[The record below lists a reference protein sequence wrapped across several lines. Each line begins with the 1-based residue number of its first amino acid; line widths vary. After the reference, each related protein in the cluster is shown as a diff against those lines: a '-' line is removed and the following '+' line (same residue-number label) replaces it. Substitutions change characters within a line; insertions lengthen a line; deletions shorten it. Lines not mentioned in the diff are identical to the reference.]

1 VAASIA
7 QSSHDVI
14 SDPPRPLGFR
24 PVTPNPDFAR
34 HDWHSIES
42 ARLNGASVDLRWA
55 DGAHLAAYSLW
66 LYEQTVGVEERTRE
80 GTIEPG
86 DLPDP
91 DCLAGASVNDD
102 GSLRLVWHDVVTP
115 SDVDPGWLYSIARSQ
130 HLPMAAVGELRR
142 WTAADLSEP
151 PTFDGARV
159 LDDVDVLESWL
170 HELCTAGLARL
181 RGAPATD
188 EFMGELAARIGPI
201 RGSNFGGVFTVESVV
216 DPDST
221 ANTGLALG
229 QHTDLPTRETPPGFQ
244 FLHCIENSVPGG
256 ASRMADGMSVVEAL
270 RVSHPAEFEALTTLN
285 WAFANR
291 ARDGDHR
298 WVGPIIDFGGPQ
310 SPLTIRAFY
319 PVRLAPAMPISDQP
333 RAYAA
338 MRVFSQVA
346 HDPRFMITSLFESGD
361 LVGFDN
367 RRVLHGRD
375 AFDGGGG
382 RRRLRGCYI
391 DHDDVYSRLRVIRR
405 PGVSTSSQSTDPS
418 QGVTP

>member
-1 VAASIA
+1 M
-7 QSSHDVI
+7 
-14 SDPPRPLGFR
+14 L
-24 PVTPNPDFAR
+24 
-34 HDWHSIES
+34 E
-42 ARLNGASVDLRWA
+42 WA
-55 DGAHLAAYSLW
+55 DGTQLAAYSLW
-66 LYEQTVGVEERTRE
+66 LYEQTIGVEERTRE
-80 GTIEPG
+80 ATIEPG

-91 DCLAGASVNDD
+91 DCLVDASVHDD
-102 GSLRLVWHDVVTP
+102 GSLLLVWRDATR
-115 SDVDPGWLYSIARSQ
+115 SDVHPGWLYSIAQAQ
-130 HLPMAAVGELRR
+130 HLPMALIGELKS
-142 WTAADLSEP
+142 WTAADFSEP
-151 PTFDGARV
+151 PTFDGSRV
-159 LDDVDVLESWL
+159 LVDLDVFESWL
-170 HELCTAGLARL
+170 HELCTTGLARL

-188 EFMGELAARIGPI
+188 DFMGEIAARIGPI

-216 DPDST
+216 APDST

-244 FLHCIENSVPGG
+244 FLHCVENTVPGG
-256 ASRMADGMSVVEAL
+256 ASRMADGRSVVEEL
-270 RVSHPAEFEALTTLN
+270 RVNFRAEFDALTTLN

-291 ARDGDHR
+291 ALDGDHR
-298 WVGPIIDFGGPQ
+298 WVGPIIDLGGPQ

-319 PVRLAPAMPISDQP
+319 PVRLAPAMPISEQP

-338 MRVFSQVA
+338 MRVFSKIA
-346 HDPRFMITSLFESGD
+346 HDPRFMITSLFEPGD

-405 PGVSTSSQSTDPS
+405 PGNITSPQSTSSS
-418 QGVTP
+418 QGVTS